1 MNEWVSRDELLADPS
16 RANALSE
23 QALGVNQVP
32 VIPDPPVDFVTFPG
46 GLMHGGQV
54 IKTAQVRELNGSDEE
69 ALSRAMK
76 SGSAVHLIDT
86 LLQRGTVKLGNE
98 GAEPIV
104 LKQLLIGDRHEL
116 ILAIR
121 NATYGEDFEI
131 ENWICPNC
139 GTDNNISLN
148 LRTDL
153 DRVTLEDPSNPTI
166 EVPLRKGGKAVVRF
180 PNGYDEEAS
189 LMPGITRSESNTV
202 LLSKCL
208 VSVTDKTG
216 KTVRADQSLGLA
228 SGLSIPDRAAI
239 VKAIIERQPGP
250 QFTMINFVHEGCGKE
265 VSLALGV
272 ADLFQELF
280 GVL

>member
-1 MNEWVSRDELLADPS
+1 VNEWISRDELLADPS

-23 QALGVNQVP
+23 QALGINQVP
-32 VIPDPPVDFVTFPG
+32 MIPDPPVDFVTFPG

-69 ALSRAMK
+69 ALSRAMR
-76 SGSAVHLIDT
+76 SGNATHLIDT
-86 LLQRGTVKLGNE
+86 LLLRGTVKLGNE
-98 GAEPIV
+98 APDPVI

-131 ENWICPNC
+131 ENWICPQC

-148 LRTDL
+148 LRTGL
-153 DRVTLEDPSNPTI
+153 DRVTLEDPSNPTMEI
-166 EVPLRKGGKAVVRF
+166 PLRKGGNAVVRF

-189 LMPGITRSESNTV
+189 VVPGITRSEGNTV

-208 VSVTDKTG
+208 VSVTDKSGQTI
-216 KTVRADQSLGLA
+216 RADQSLTLA
-228 SGLSIPDRAAI
+228 SNLSIPDRATI
-239 VKAIIERQPGP
+239 VNAIITKQPGP
-250 QFTMINFVHEGCGKE
+250 QFTKIDFVHEGCGKQ

-272 ADLFQELF
+272 ADLFLELF

>member
-1 MNEWVSRDELLADPS
+1 MNEWISRDELLADPS

-32 VIPDPPVDFVTFPG
+32 VIPDPPMDFVTFPG

-69 ALSRAMK
+69 ALSRAMR
-76 SGSAVHLIDT
+76 SGNAVHLIDT
-86 LLQRGTVKLGNE
+86 LLQRGTVKLGNDS
-98 GAEPIV
+98 PDPV
-104 LKQLLIGDRHEL
+104 VMKQLLVGDRHEL

-131 ENWICPNC
+131 ENWVCPNC

-153 DRVTLEDPSNPTI
+153 DRVTLEDPSNPVT
-166 EVPLRKGGKAVVRF
+166 EVTLRKGGKAVIRF

-208 VSVTDKTG
+208 VSVTDKDG
-216 KTVRADQSLGLA
+216 KVIRADQSLGLA
-228 SGLSIPDRAAI
+228 SNLSIPDRAAI

-250 QFTMINFVHEGCGKE
+250 QFMKISFTHEGCGKE